1 LPADIEAQVLS
12 SRRETPSTWTVVLS
26 LRERFTYFPGQY
38 AQVALPV
45 ENDKRG
51 SSRPFSIASSP
62 TEAGRL
68 QFTTRLSGSPFK
80 GRLALLHVGDTVKM
94 KAPLGRFMFD
104 ESLPGPA
111 VLLSGGIGITALR
124 SMVRFAAD
132 RNLKKEIFLIAC
144 AREPA
149 DMLFRWELEPLQAR
163 HPHVHVMYK
172 ATRPP
177 AGSSWN
183 GPTGRISEQDIEG
196 LTPAWKAAH
205 YYFCG
210 GSAFVDSIRAML
222 VVLGIATEQQH
233 FEKFTGYP

>member
-1 LPADIEAQVLS
+1 MEGMVLS
-12 SRRETPSTWTVVLS
+12 SRRETPTAWTVVLS

-45 ENDKRG
+45 ENDARG
-51 SSRPFSIASSP
+51 GSRPFSISSSP

-80 GRLALLHVGDTVKM
+80 ARLALLHVGDHVKLR
-94 KAPLGRFMFD
+94 APLGRFMFD

-111 VLLSGGIGITALR
+111 VLLAGGIGITALR
-124 SMVRFAAD
+124 SMVRYAAD
-132 RNLKKEIFLIAC
+132 RGLKKDVFLVAC

-149 DMLFRWELEPLQAR
+149 DMLFRWELEPLEAKHR
-163 HPHVHVMYK
+163 HVHVMYK

-177 AGSSWN
+177 PGSTWK
-183 GPTGRISEQDIEG
+183 GPTGRITEEDIRS
-196 LTPAWKAAH
+196 LTPEWKAAH

-210 GSAFVDSIRAML
+210 GSAFVESIRAML
-222 VVLGIATEQQH
+222 VVLEVATHQQH